1 MEVTPLGS
9 HLPSSL
15 RLFLGCHTIYPNMTV
30 SVAGP
35 HLLHSSALWFLSVSA
50 SLLGHAFLKDEVRSI
65 LLTIATLE
73 PSSVAYQVL
82 H

>member
-1 MEVTPLGS
+1 
-9 HLPSSL
+9 
-15 RLFLGCHTIYPNMTV
+15 MTV